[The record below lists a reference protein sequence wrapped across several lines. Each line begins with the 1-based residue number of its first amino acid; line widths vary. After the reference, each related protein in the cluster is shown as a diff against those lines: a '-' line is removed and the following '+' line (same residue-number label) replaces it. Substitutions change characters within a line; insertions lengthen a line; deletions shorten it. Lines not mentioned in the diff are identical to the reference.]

1 MCWNT
6 QNWSYSASFLF
17 SLGFKASG
25 KQLSPCWIIDY
36 REQSWMQPATLLL
49 YQSACPAQSLSLSA
63 ATTSNARFHQCSHF
77 HPGQIFMHM
86 LFYISYICC
95 LHSWLVAN
103 YSISVMQNSYAWKV
117 RLGNEFCTLCFWMII
132 WLMRHLHEKSGF
144 HATNHGSPH
153 SLASQWSLFTKQPEE
168 NDQQSVWQEKTL
180 CTSYKLHSISYS
192 FMWHL
197 MDIWSI
203 EIQYENLSTRDT
215 LRHQVWY
222 MNILCY
228 S

>member
-103 YSISVMQNSYAWKV
+103 YSISVMQNSYARKV
-117 RLGNEFCTLCFWMII
+117 RLGNEFCTLCFWMIMTYETFTWEVWVSCNQSRI
-132 WLMRHLHEKSGF
+132 TTLACITVIFIYKTAWGKWP
-144 HATNHGSPH
+144 AI
-153 SLASQWSLFTKQPEE
+153 SLARKNPVYLLQTAQYIIFIHVAFDGYMIHWNTVWESL
-168 NDQQSVWQEKTL
+168 
-180 CTSYKLHSISYS
+180 YKRHAEAPSMIYEH
-192 FMWHL
+192 FML
-197 MDIWSI
+197 
-203 EIQYENLSTRDT
+203 
-215 LRHQVWY
+215 
-222 MNILCY
+222 
-228 S
+228 